1 MTPQLKFGNFLK
13 VFKKALDLEQ
23 TPSAT
28 IQIESSLRQNLK
40 KQGIVLFFEF
50 QKGGERCDDQRCQ

>member
-28 IQIESSLRQNLK
+28 IQIESSLRQNK
-40 KQGIVLFFEF
+40 KSKVLYYFLN
-50 QKGGERCDDQRCQ
+50 QKGGERCDDQRGK